1 MENLWKVVIVLL
13 VLWLVGTITA
23 HTFGAAVHALLIAAI
38 AIVLIRIFQ
47 GKKPVT

>member
-1 MENLWKVVIVLL
+1 VFLL

-23 HTFGAAVHALLIAAI
+23 HTFGGAVHALLIAAI

-47 GKKPVT
+47 DKKPVT